1 MEAEFCGFVQ
11 EHGGNHGDFGDGNND
26 AFDPSSIT
34 QYAYSTYKDKTYG
47 DEGDKRQRPLYYMDW
62 DEDGTR
68 ALDHTKTFG
77 EEDFMAQAGNFA
89 VNTHTTHPLKSQQLQ
104 LQRAQAEAHSLEE
117 EVKKQKLDIEVEK
130 LEQRVSASSTQVA

>member
-1 MEAEFCGFVQ
+1 MQ
-11 EHGGNHGDFGDGNND
+11 EHGGNHGDGNNG
-26 AFDPSSIT
+26 ASDPSSIT

-89 VNTHTTHPLKSQQLQ
+89 VNTHTHTTHPLKSQQLQ
-104 LQRAQAEAHSLEE
+104 LQRAQAEAHGLEE

-130 LEQRVSASSTQVA
+130 LEQRVCASYTQVA

>member
-1 MEAEFCGFVQ
+1 
-11 EHGGNHGDFGDGNND
+11 
-26 AFDPSSIT
+26 
-34 QYAYSTYKDKTYG
+34 
-47 DEGDKRQRPLYYMDW
+47 MDW

-89 VNTHTTHPLKSQQLQ
+89 VNAHTTHPLKSQQLQ
-104 LQRAQAEAHSLEE
+104 LQRAQAEAHGLEE

-130 LEQRVSASSTQVA
+130 LEQRVCASCTQVA